1 MATYIEIDTT
11 TKQGFVRVQMNAL
24 SNLHNIKEWY
34 RRISDFLEV
43 GIASDNSFVEI
54 KISGNNS
61 LFCSFDTQQS
71 QYAPIETVNGV
82 APISNEDLKDK
93 LLAILI

>member
-1 MATYIEIDTT
+1 MATFIEIDTT
-11 TKQGFVRVQMNAL
+11 TKQGFVKVKMNTL
-24 SNLHNIKEWY
+24 SNIHNIKEWY

-43 GIASDNSFVEI
+43 GIAADDSFVEI

-71 QYAPIETVNGV
+71 QYAPIEIVNGV
-82 APISNEDLKDK
+82 APISNEDLKNK
-93 LLAILI
+93 LIM